1 MLQESFLVQLPVL
14 SGKGLL
20 LAALLKSTGF
30 HLWEAIRIS
39 AEQIALS
46 LQTAEEIQV
55 IRLDGINCNSKQPLN
70 IQLVCEDL
78 QNTSFPPQL
87 PFWTLENPL
96 SSWRPVYRIKK
107 ESDEIKHYQ
116 FPTSLQGNLLNKIL
130 EDNNQWT
137 IPHNT
142 EKGYQKK
149 KSDPEV
155 LPKFL
160 FSVTFLTCFR
170 CWLYV
175 FCSAEQYKIFQHPP
189 VLARWLLWTN
199 TDRAF
204 HSTAFLTCLVTW
216 KSCLTWER
224 SQRCGVSQL
233 TWNLLEKPSKW
244 KVFLRAT
251 RAPS

>member
-87 PFWTLENPL
+87 PFWTLENSV

-149 KSDPEV
+149 NQIQ
-155 LPKFL
+155 KF
-160 FSVTFLTCFR
+160 FPN
-170 CWLYV
+170 
-175 FCSAEQYKIFQHPP
+175 FCSLLPSLHVSDAGCMSFAQLSNTRFSSILLFWQGDCCEQIQTGPSIP
-189 VLARWLLWTN
+189 
-199 TDRAF
+199 
-204 HSTAFLTCLVTW
+204 
-216 KSCLTWER
+216 
-224 SQRCGVSQL
+224 QL
-233 TWNLLEKPSKW
+233 FWHVW
-244 KVFLRAT
+244 
-251 RAPS
+251 